1 VAAIPPPDWVHHIR
15 SVSFR
20 RRLFG
25 YRPRDVHEH
34 LYHVSGWFSMAGLDE
49 LLNERMRELADEAE
63 QRRAEAEAEAARVLA
78 EARQEAESIQQA
90 ARDESRTILEQ
101 ARREAALERRGR
113 TRLGRPVGARSD
125 VR

>member
-1 VAAIPPPDWVHHIR
+1 VAVIPPPDWVHHIR

-25 YRPRDVHEH
+25 YRPGDVHEH
-34 LYHVSGWFSMAGLDE
+34 LYRVSGWFSMAGLDE
-49 LLNERMRELADEAE
+49 LLEKRMREVADQADRRRSEAE
-63 QRRAEAEAEAARVLA
+63 TEATRVLA
-78 EARQEAESIQQA
+78 EARREADAIQRA
-90 ARDESRTILEQ
+90 AREEAQAILEQ

-113 TRLGRPVGARSD
+113 SRLGRPVGARSD